1 MKRISN
7 RSFGIQQGS
16 RTLFS
21 DFAVDGVMWTGQ
33 GEREIRQP
41 VTFPEPFQAPPAV
54 MVAIAM
60 WDMDHNTNPRAD
72 IRSDNV
78 TTTGFDIVFRT
89 WSDTRIAR
97 IRADWTAIGT
107 VQDDEVWEVV

>member
-1 MKRISN
+1 
-7 RSFGIQQGS
+7 
-16 RTLFS
+16 
-21 DFAVDGVMWTGQ
+21 
-33 GEREIRQP
+33 
-41 VTFPEPFQAPPAV
+41 
-54 MVAIAM
+54 
-60 WDMDHNTNPRAD
+60 MDHSTNPRAD

-78 TTTGFDIVFRT
+78 TPTGFDIVFRT